1 LPKKKHAL
9 SNVDASILNRY
20 ISIRLPLIREIVVD

>member
-1 LPKKKHAL
+1 LPKKHAL